1 MILWNR
7 FIITY
12 GHFLLSINYCVIVES
27 KRLTHFKIGQNRS
40 DRLELMK
47 SLSDDGYSNKEISEI
62 LNKNKIYKVRT
73 KGEYSHN
80 DVCMGL
86 IKYRRRLE
94 RIKSD
99 TIIEFSEDLILTPIK
114 ISKN

>member
-1 MILWNR
+1 M
-7 FIITY
+7 TY
-12 GHFLLSINYCVIVES
+12 GHYLLSIKYSVIVES

-47 SLSDDGYSNKEISEI
+47 SLSDDGFSNKEISEF

-86 IKYRRRLE
+86 KKYRRRSE
-94 RIKSD
+94 RIKSEMC
-99 TIIEFSEDLILTPIK
+99 I
-114 ISKN
+114 

>member
-1 MILWNR
+1 M
-7 FIITY
+7 
-12 GHFLLSINYCVIVES
+12 SISYCVIVES

-62 LNKNKIYKVRT
+62 LNKNKIYKIRT
-73 KGEYSHN
+73 KGEYSSN

-86 IKYRRRLE
+86 KKYRRRLE

-114 ISKN
+114 ISKNLSLN